1 VITIVPSVGRPINDD
16 DTEASR
22 GVDARVAA
30 VIVEYHSGEA
40 LSRCLASLRHSRVD
54 EIIVVDN
61 GAPDG
66 APSEWD
72 PPADVTLISAQH
84 NAGFGAGVNLGAT
97 RTDADFLLICNPD
110 VALQEGAL
118 EILRETLRSH
128 PRAGIVGPALLDEA
142 GQVVQSARAFP
153 SLRASW
159 GQAFLGLVRPSG
171 RRSSEYR
178 ARNWTLANLGV
189 VDWVTGACF
198 VVRAEAFRAVGGFDD
213 QYFLYV
219 EEVDFCWRLRAA
231 GWDVLYQPE
240 ARVTHTGG
248 VSTSAHPYR
257 AIVTHHWSLWTFVRR
272 TTSGVER
279 LALPLMAVGLAVRC
293 LIACSLH
300 AARQLRSRHAR

>member
-1 VITIVPSVGRPINDD
+1 MVPFVALPMDD
-16 DTEASR
+16 DGVETPTED
-22 GVDARVAA
+22 GVLTAA
-30 VIVEYHSGEA
+30 VIVEYHSGAA
-40 LSRCLASLRHSRVD
+40 LSRCLASLRQSRVD
-54 EIIVVDN
+54 EIVVVDN
-61 GAPDG
+61 GSPDG

-84 NAGFGAGVNLGAT
+84 NAGFGAGVNLGAA

-118 EILRETLRSH
+118 DILRETLRSH
-128 PRAGIVGPALLDEA
+128 PRAGVVGPSLLDE
-142 GQVVQSARAFP
+142 GGRVVQSARAFP
-153 SLRASW
+153 SLRTSW
-159 GQAFLGLVRPSG
+159 EQAFLGLVRPSG

-178 ARNWTLANLGV
+178 ARNWSLADLGV

-257 AIVTHHWSLWTFVRR
+257 AIVAHHRSLWTFVRR
-272 TTSGVER
+272 TTSGADR
-279 LALPLMAVGLAVRC
+279 LALPLMALGLMARC
-293 LIACSLH
+293 LIACSLQ
-300 AARQLRSRHAR
+300 AGRQLRSRHAR